1 MQPVSG
7 KVTTLR
13 RMSER
18 TSARRAPAVPLIGEA
33 IRRLRKLKNMSIQ
46 DLADAS
52 GVSVGMLSQIERDRA
67 NPSLRIITSIR
78 EALDVPVSALFD
90 EMPGAA
96 KDPEFVRRAANH
108 PRLDLG
114 SIRKELLSPRD
125 ARGLQFMVLKLAPK
139 ATSGNQPISSA
150 SLKGGLVMEGE
161 LHLRVGEEEAVL
173 HPGDSFLFDGT
184 RPHALANPSN
194 SPAQVLWIIMS
205 TPGERHL

>member
-1 MQPVSG
+1 MP
-7 KVTTLR
+7 
-13 RMSER
+13 
-18 TSARRAPAVPLIGEA
+18 PIGEA
-33 IRRLRKLKNMSIQ
+33 IRRLRKLKRMSIQ

-90 EMPGAA
+90 EVPGAA
-96 KDPEFVRRAANH
+96 RDPEFVRRAANH
-108 PRLDLG
+108 PHLDLG

-125 ARGLQFMVLKLAPK
+125 ARGLQFMVLKLAPQ

-150 SLKGGLVMEGE
+150 SLKGGLVMQGE

-173 HPGDSFLFDGT
+173 YPGDSFLFDGT
-184 RPHALANPSN
+184 RPHTLANQSK

-205 TPGERHL
+205 TPAERHL